1 MPLFRQVEGEVKMYE
16 IRKLKNDI
24 REKYKAVRAAIPVDK
39 KAEMDEKIC
48 TTFLSLATY
57 RYSSI
62 LLMYSPKGSEV
73 NVMPIAKKAL
83 EDGKKVAFPR
93 CIPGSHDMEYH
104 FITSLEQL
112 VKGTYG
118 LLEPSADLPK
128 YDRNDNTPSACVIPA
143 IVYDKAGYRIG
154 YGKGYYDRYLGSF
167 SGSKVGMVYS
177 ECITDKLPRGRFDL
191 MVDFMV
197 TEKGIKVTG
206 KN

>member
-1 MPLFRQVEGEVKMYE
+1 MYE
-16 IRKLKNDI
+16 IRKIKNDI
-24 REKYKAVRAAIPVDK
+24 REKYKAIRASIPPDK
-39 KAEMDEKIC
+39 KVLMDERIC
-48 TTFLSLATY
+48 NTFLSLATY

-93 CIPGSHDMEYH
+93 CIAGTHDMHYH
-104 FITSLEQL
+104 FITSLDQL
-112 VKGTYG
+112 ERGSYG
-118 LLEPSADLPK
+118 LLEPSEDLPK
-128 YDRNDNTPSACVIPA
+128 YNREDNTPTACIIPA

-154 YGKGYYDRYLGSF
+154 YGKGFYDRYLGSF
-167 SGSKVGMVYS
+167 TGSKVGMVYS
-177 ECITDKLPRGRFDL
+177 DCITDKLPRGRFDL
-191 MVDFMV
+191 CVDFMV